1 VATDS
6 IEAYLTSKGLA
17 LKQAG
22 NNNVHTA
29 CVFCGEDQGKRGRLY
44 INIDPTAEP
53 PGLFFCHLCGVRG
66 AMNKLR
72 KHFGDPVVRDD
83 DPNAKEAEASYRTHD
98 VLQAA
103 AAYYHELLSERDDVL
118 RWLRDERGLSI
129 ETIIKHQ
136 IGWAD
141 GSLRQ
146 HLLTKDFTI
155 TEMMKTGLV
164 DQNGRD
170 FLLAHVTIPYHAAGN
185 VVLIRGKEMG
195 GKYRTPPGQKGR
207 LFNPDVTWGAE
218 QIVVTE
224 GEFDALVLEQ
234 LGYAAVGVPGATSWQ
249 DSWNGYFTEAKKV
262 YVCFDNDAPGM
273 AGAEK
278 VARAI
283 GPSSRI
289 VRMPE
294 ALPGESKNDPSEW
307 IVKKGH
313 GKDDF
318 QLLLVKSRGGHLLS
332 VHDAYAEWLDVKSL
346 TGIQL
351 GYEMIDKKLEPG
363 LLPTQVMIVLAKTGA
378 GKTIWTLNTF
388 HRMVLAKPDVRI
400 LFVSLEQTRSEWFER
415 ARRIY
420 RFYNL
425 AARDTDV
432 LGFFEDR
439 LMLIDKNRVSEEEL
453 VGCIEQYEFE
463 LGHKPDLVAIDY
475 LGYWS
480 RAYKGEPYERT
491 SKAVMA
497 LKAIAKE
504 HRIAILAPHQVSRVV
519 KFGEG
524 MEADAGRDSG
534 VVEETADFL
543 LTLWAEDS
551 RAGKTPEEKSGI
563 VNLKIGKS
571 RHGGTGTQCQL
582 QFAPLSLAMIPVGD
596 VLHSQARAELEH
608 SSVGDG
614 FEESLYRH
622 LMKYPGS
629 VRLPKGWREELEGA
643 QQK

>member
-1 VATDS
+1 MASDS

-22 NNNVHTA
+22 GSNVHTA
-29 CVFCGEDQGKRGRLY
+29 CMFCGEDAGKRGRLY
-44 INIDPTAEP
+44 INIDPIAEP
-53 PGLFFCHLCGVRG
+53 PGLFYCHLCGVRG
-66 AMNKLR
+66 AINKLR
-72 KHFGDPVVRDD
+72 KHFGDPIERDD
-83 DPNAKEAEASYRTHD
+83 HPEEKVSFRTHEIW
-98 VLQAA
+98 QEAA
-103 AAYYHELLSERDDVL
+103 RYYHELLSDREDVL

-129 ETIIKHQ
+129 ETVIKHQ

-141 GSLRQ
+141 GSLRK
-146 HLLTKDFTI
+146 HLLDKGYRI
-155 TEMMKTGLV
+155 TEMQKTGLV
-164 DQNGRD
+164 DTSGRD
-170 FLLAHVTIPYHAAGN
+170 FLLAHVTIPYHTAGN
-185 VVLIRGKEMG
+185 VTLIRGKEMG
-195 GKYRTPPGQKGR
+195 GKYLTPPGQKGR
-207 LFNPDVTWGAE
+207 LYNPDATWGAD
-218 QIVVTE
+218 QIVITE
-224 GEFDALVLEQ
+224 GEFDALVVEQ
-234 LGYAAVGVPGATSWQ
+234 LGYAATGVPGATSWQ
-249 DSWNGYFTEAKKV
+249 ESWNGYFTEAKKV
-262 YVCFDNDAPGM
+262 FVCFDNDPPGQ

-289 VRMPE
+289 VKMPE
-294 ALPGESKNDPSEW
+294 PLPGESKNDPSEW

-313 GKDDF
+313 GRDDF

-332 VHDAYAEWLDVKSL
+332 VHDAYAEWLDVRTL

-351 GYEMIDKKLEPG
+351 GYEQIDKKLEPG
-363 LLPTQVMIVLAKTGA
+363 LLPTQVMIVLAKTGT

-388 HRMVLAKPDVRI
+388 HRMVMANPKVRI

-425 AARDTDV
+425 AAKDTDT
-432 LGFFEDR
+432 LGYFQDR

-453 VGCIEQYEFE
+453 VSCIEQYEFE
-463 LGHKPDLVAIDY
+463 LGEKPDLVAIDY

-519 KFGEG
+519 KFGEK
-524 MEADAGRDSG
+524 MDADVGRDSG

-543 LTLWAEDS
+543 LTLWAEDMRS
-551 RAGKTPEEKSGI
+551 SDGKIEKTGK
-563 VNLKIGKS
+563 VNLRIGKS
-571 RHGGTGTQCQL
+571 RHGGTGTQMHL
-582 QFAPLSLAMIPVGD
+582 QFAPLSLAMIPFGD
-596 VLHSQARAELEH
+596 PLVMQAKAELAHYEQ
-608 SSVGDG
+608 GDG

-622 LMKYPGS
+622 LTKYPDS
-629 VRLPKGWREELEGA
+629 VKLPNGWREELEGA
-643 QQK
+643 QRG